1 MEKIQVFIADDCA
14 EFCESVRDVIS
25 LQSNME
31 MVGTAYNGE
40 EAYEKICS
48 LHPDVVLL
56 DNCMPYMDGLDIVKK
71 IKENKQMFSKQP
83 VLMMLTAMGRDK
95 TMQTAM
101 RMGVDYYLVKP
112 IDLSILI
119 ERINQ
124 FAGTEQPFVPTSLPL
139 PNTEDLETRVTKI
152 MHEVAIPAHIKG
164 YQYLR
169 EAILLVIDDVD
180 LLNAITKQ
188 LYPAVAKKFGTTH
201 SRVER
206 AIRHAIEVAWDRG
219 DPEVLS
225 SYFGYTIHTNRG
237 KPTNSEF
244 IAMISDKIRLA
255 MK

>member
-1 MEKIQVFIADDCA
+1 MEKLKIFMADDCE
-14 EFCESVRDVIS
+14 EFCENVSDMVN

-31 MVGTAYNGE
+31 MIGVAYNGE
-40 EAYEKICS
+40 EAFDKICS
-48 LHPDVVLL
+48 LNPDVVIL
-56 DNCMPYMDGLDIVKK
+56 DNCMPYMDGLDVLKK
-71 IKENKQMFSKQP
+71 IQDNKDLLPKTP
-83 VLMMLTAMGRDK
+83 VFIMLTAMNRDK

-101 RMGVDYYLVKP
+101 RLGVDYYLVKP
-112 IDLSILI
+112 IDLNILM
-119 ERINQ
+119 ERIQQ
-124 FAGTEQPFVPTSLPL
+124 FSGTDRFLVPSAVMPI
-139 PNTEDLETRVTKI
+139 TEDLETRVTKI

-169 EAILLVIDDVD
+169 EAIMLVIDDVD

-188 LYPAVAKKFGTTH
+188 LYPMVAKKFATTH

-219 DPEVLS
+219 DPDVLS

>member
-1 MEKIQVFIADDCA
+1 MEKLKIFMADDCE
-14 EFCESVRDVIS
+14 EFCENVSDVVNTNP
-25 LQSNME
+25 NME
-31 MVGTAYNGE
+31 MVGVAYQGE
-40 EAYEKICS
+40 DAFEKICI
-48 LHPDVVLL
+48 LCPDVVLL
-56 DNCMPYMDGLDIVKK
+56 DICMPYMDGLDVLKK
-71 IKENKQMFSKQP
+71 IQDNKDLLPKTP
-83 VLMMLTAMGRDK
+83 VFIMLSSITRDK

-101 RMGVDYYLVKP
+101 RLGADYYLVKP
-112 IDLSILI
+112 IDINILM
-119 ERINQ
+119 ERILQ
-124 FAGTEQPFVPTSLPL
+124 FSGTDRFVIPSAPM
-139 PNTEDLETRVTKI
+139 PVTEDLETRVTKI

-169 EAILLVIDDVD
+169 EAIMLVIDDVD

-188 LYPAVAKKFGTTH
+188 LYPMVAKKYATTH

-219 DPEVLS
+219 DPDVLS

-244 IAMISDKIRLA
+244 IAMISDRIRLA

>member
-1 MEKIQVFIADDCA
+1 MEKLKIFMADDCV
-14 EFCESVRDVIS
+14 EFCENVSDMVN

-31 MVGTAYNGE
+31 MVGVAHNGE
-40 EAYEKICS
+40 EAYDKICS
-48 LHPDVVLL
+48 LCPDVVLL
-56 DNCMPYMDGLDIVKK
+56 DNCMPYMDGLDVVKK
-71 IKENKQMFSKQP
+71 IQDNKDLLPKTP
-83 VLMMLTAMGRDK
+83 VFIMLTAMSRDK

-101 RMGVDYYLVKP
+101 RLGVDYYLVKP
-112 IDLSILI
+112 VDLNILM
-119 ERINQ
+119 ERIQQ
-124 FAGTEQPFVPTSLPL
+124 FSGTERMFMPSAVMPV
-139 PNTEDLETRVTKI
+139 TEDLETRVTKI

-188 LYPAVAKKFGTTH
+188 LYPMVAKKFYTTH

-219 DPEVLS
+219 DPDVLS

>member
-1 MEKIQVFIADDCA
+1 MEKLKIFMADDSV
-14 EFCESVRDVIS
+14 EFCENVSDMVNQ
-25 LQSNME
+25 QSNME
-31 MVGTAYNGE
+31 MVGVAYNGE
-40 EAYEKICS
+40 EAYDKICS
-48 LHPDVVLL
+48 LNPDVVLL
-56 DNCMPYMDGLDIVKK
+56 DNCMPYMDGLDVVKK
-71 IKENKQMFSKQP
+71 IQDNKDLLPKVP
-83 VLMMLTAMGRDK
+83 VFIMLTAMSREK

-101 RMGVDYYLVKP
+101 RLGVDYYLVKP
-112 IDLSILI
+112 IDLSILM
-119 ERINQ
+119 ERIQQ
-124 FAGTEQPFVPTSLPL
+124 FSGTDRFFIPSSVMPV
-139 PNTEDLETRVTKI
+139 TEDLETRVTKI

-169 EAILLVIDDVD
+169 EAIMLVIDDVD

-188 LYPAVAKKFGTTH
+188 LYPMVAKKFSTTH

-219 DPEVLS
+219 DPDVLS

>member
-1 MEKIQVFIADDCA
+1 MEKIQVFMADDSV
-14 EFCESVRDVIS
+14 EFCESVCDMIN
-25 LQSNME
+25 LQPNME
-31 MVGTAYNGE
+31 IIGTAYNGE
-40 EAYEKICS
+40 EAYDKICS
-48 LHPDVVLL
+48 LCPDVVLL
-56 DNCMPYMDGLDIVKK
+56 DNCMPYMDGLDVVKK
-71 IKENKQMFSKQP
+71 IQDNKDLFPKVP
-83 VLMMLTAMGRDK
+83 VLMMLTAMNRDK

-101 RMGVDYYLVKP
+101 RLGVDYYLVKP
-112 IDLSILI
+112 VDFNILI

-124 FAGTEQPFVPTSLPL
+124 FSGTERPFVPAAMPV
-139 PNTEDLETRVTKI
+139 PVTEDLETRVTKI

-169 EAILLVIDDVD
+169 EAIMLVIDDVD

-188 LYPAVAKKFGTTH
+188 LYPTVAKKFGTTH

-244 IAMISDKIRLA
+244 IAMISDRIRLA